1 MEKEFIVPKS
11 VDILGTKYKIEVR
24 KVEDDTRLSDDE
36 GREAYTNAFKKLIV
50 LSDYSDESQ
59 YPYTSNDI
67 VFRNERYKHVLK
79 HEIVHAFV
87 YECGLGCASDPR
99 KSPLF
104 FDEQTV
110 DWIAIQGPKLYK
122 IWEKLGLVD

>member
-1 MEKEFIVPKS
+1 MEKEFVVPKS
-11 VDILGTKYKIEVR
+11 VDVLGVKYKIEVR

-59 YPYTSNDI
+59 YPYTSKDI
-67 VFRNERYKHVLK
+67 IFRNERYKHVLK
-79 HEIVHAFV
+79 HEIVHAFI
-87 YECGLGCASDPR
+87 YECGLGCSSDQR
-99 KSPLF
+99 KAPLF
-104 FDEQTV
+104 YDEQTV